1 MLSYFFRLNEVCE
14 IIPNTSK
21 ISIQKRNTKMKVSKL
36 FASFFLLASF
46 ILFLIF
52 FTLNR
57 ISGSLFISF
66 SPYFTLLFL
75 FFLFSLFIA
84 IFGRERKEYRKREE
98 EYSVSE
104 ETVKVLSVT
113 KSEYTPPPVKVISY
127 KKATTSSQ
135 YSQLSSLET
144 ESYSG
149 KEISKYTPQKD
160 RSEYFPK
167 VKEVR
172 RREELPPRVVHIR
185 VSKNAL
191 EYLRKAGELEPI
203 IEMLV
208 KGIGLYEFSNLQ
220 VEAVEEKGRFFT
232 FEDIAGLPYSPRS
245 ITIALTGKDFPEEI
259 DKMCNYYPLA
269 ITFGTKIVVSLKR
282 VIERL
287 ESLKN
292 YYDRNLLYKP
302 DFLSR
307 LILHEML
314 HVCGEKD
321 EIRSRKITDPLAL
334 YGPLTEEDL
343 ELARK
348 RLKDF
353 FVSREK

>member
-1 MLSYFFRLNEVCE
+1 
-14 IIPNTSK
+14 
-21 ISIQKRNTKMKVSKL
+21 
-36 FASFFLLASF
+36 
-46 ILFLIF
+46 LIF

-66 SPYFTLLFL
+66 SSYFALLFL

-98 EYSVSE
+98 EYSGSE
-104 ETVKVLSVT
+104 ETVRVLSV
-113 KSEYTPPPVKVISY
+113 KKREYTSPPVKVISY
-127 KKATTSSQ
+127 KKATPSSQ
-135 YSQLSSLET
+135 YSQPSSLET
-144 ESYSG
+144 ESYSQ
-149 KEISKYTPQKD
+149 KEISKYAPQKD
-160 RSEYFPK
+160 RSEYSPK

-172 RREELPPRVVHIR
+172 RREELPPGVVHIR
-185 VSKNAL
+185 ISKNAL
-191 EYLRKAGELEPI
+191 EYLRKAGDLEPI

-220 VEAVEEKGRFFT
+220 LEAVEEKGEIFT
-232 FEDIAGLPYSPRS
+232 FEDVARLPYSPHS
-245 ITIALTGKDFPEEI
+245 ITIALTGKDFPKEI
-259 DKMCNYYPLA
+259 DEMFNYYPLG
-269 ITFGTKIVVSLKR
+269 ITFGTKIIVSLKR
-282 VIERL
+282 VIEKL

-292 YYDRNLLYKP
+292 QYDRNLLYKP

-321 EIRSRKITDPLAL
+321 EIRSGKITDPLAL

-353 FVSREK
+353 LSLGRND

>member
-1 MLSYFFRLNEVCE
+1 MR
-14 IIPNTSK
+14 
-21 ISIQKRNTKMKVSKL
+21 VSKL
-36 FASFFLLASF
+36 FVSFFLLASF

-52 FTLNR
+52 FALNR

-98 EYSVSE
+98 EYSGSE
-104 ETVKVLSVT
+104 ETVKVLSV
-113 KSEYTPPPVKVISY
+113 KKRGYTPPPVKVISY
-127 KKATTSSQ
+127 EKATPSSQ

-144 ESYSG
+144 ESYSQ
-149 KEISKYTPQKD
+149 KEISKYTPPKKD

-185 VSKNAL
+185 ISKNAL
-191 EYLRKAGELEPI
+191 KYLRKAGDLEPI

-208 KGIGLYEFSNLQ
+208 KDIGLYKFSNLQ
-220 VEAVEEKGRFFT
+220 LEVVEEKGEFFT
-232 FEDIAGLPYSPRS
+232 FEDVARLPYSPQS
-245 ITIALTGKDFPEEI
+245 ITIALTGKNFPKEMDE
-259 DKMCNYYPLA
+259 MCNYYPLA
-269 ITFGTKIVVSLKR
+269 ITFGTKIIVSLKR
-282 VIERL
+282 VIEKL

-292 YYDRNLLYKP
+292 QYDRNLLYKP

-321 EIRSRKITDPLAL
+321 EIRSGKITDPLAL
-334 YGPLTEEDL
+334 YGPLTEEEL

>member
-1 MLSYFFRLNEVCE
+1 MR
-14 IIPNTSK
+14 
-21 ISIQKRNTKMKVSKL
+21 VSKL
-36 FASFFLLASF
+36 FVSFFLLASF

-52 FTLNR
+52 FTR

-84 IFGRERKEYRKREE
+84 IFGRERKEYGKGEE
-98 EYSVSE
+98 EYSRSE
-104 ETVKVLSVT
+104 ETVKVPSVKRKEYT
-113 KSEYTPPPVKVISY
+113 LPSDSVGVSEYTPPSSVKVLRY
-127 KKATTSSQ
+127 RKASSPTHQ
-135 YSQLSSLET
+135 SSSLET
-144 ESYSG
+144 ESYSR
-149 KEISKYTPQKD
+149 KEISKYAPSKD
-160 RSEYFPK
+160 RSEYSPK

-172 RREELPPRVVHIR
+172 KGEELPPRTVHIII
-185 VSKNAL
+185 SKNAL
-191 EYLRKAGELEPI
+191 EYLHKVGELEPI

-208 KGIGLYEFSNLQ
+208 KDIGLYEFSNLQ
-220 VEAVEEKGRFFT
+220 LEVVEEKGEFFT
-232 FEDIAGLPYSPRS
+232 FEDVARLPYSPHS
-245 ITIALTGKDFPEEI
+245 ITIALTGKDFPK
-259 DKMCNYYPLA
+259 KMDEMFNYYPLG
-269 ITFGTKIVVSLKR
+269 ITFGTKIIVSLKR

-292 YYDRNLLYKP
+292 QYDRNLLYKP

-314 HVCGEKD
+314 HVCGEKE
-321 EIRSRKITDPLAL
+321 EIRSGKITDPLAL
-334 YGPLTEEDL
+334 YGPLTEEEL